1 MLDIFLAGFDQFRAV
16 LGQVVACLLFCRHA
30 APRRSGFRLRLA
42 GYGAACLAAGF
53 AYVPLESVL
62 ARLPALSYGMISA
75 AYWLAVTA
83 LMGLLVYR
91 CYELKLRGALFRVL
105 LGCTVESISVTVL
118 RYLIVM
124 MWRPELPREQ
134 TVFYVVLTAAVYIL
148 IYMSAY
154 QVLARPLQK
163 GAPDS
168 FRSPWTYVFIILTF
182 QLIMYAT
189 NGICEWIV
197 PAMLISPSLEP
208 YCQTVRYFCV
218 AIRFLVATAYLS
230 SQYFVY
236 QTNALRFERDL
247 VNQLLR
253 EKSEQYAI
261 NRENREYIQRKSH
274 DLKRQLRALELA
286 GVDERRTVLEEIRRA
301 AEFYDA
307 DIHTGYEVLDTLLTE
322 KNLLC
327 VNRGIRLSCAVSVQD
342 LTQIGTVDLYTV
354 LSNALDNAIEAVE
367 RLETPDMRT
376 IRFSME
382 ERGGMLYIE
391 VENYCLGEIKWKNGF
406 PVTSKANAQEHGIG
420 LRSIQTLAQRYGGDI
435 EISTE
440 GQIFLLQIA
449 IPLSN

>member
-1 MLDIFLAGFDQFRAV
+1 
-16 LGQVVACLLFCRHA
+16 
-30 APRRSGFRLRLA
+30 
-42 GYGAACLAAGF
+42 
-53 AYVPLESVL
+53 
-62 ARLPALSYGMISA
+62 
-75 AYWLAVTA
+75 
-83 LMGLLVYR
+83 MGLLVYR

-105 LGCTVESISVTVL
+105 LGCAIESISVTVL
-118 RYLIVM
+118 RYLVVM

-134 TVFYVVLTAAVYIL
+134 PGLYVVLTIVVYIL
-148 IYMSAY
+148 IYGSAY
-154 QVLARPLQK
+154 QIVACPLQK

-197 PAMLISPSLEP
+197 PTMLISPSLEP
-208 YCQTVRYFCV
+208 YCRTVRYFCV

-236 QTNALRFERDL
+236 QTNALRSERDL

-261 NRENREYIQRKSH
+261 NRENREFIQRKSH

-286 GVDERRTVLEEIRRA
+286 GEDERRAVLEETRRA

-307 DIHTGYEVLDTLLTE
+307 DIHTGHEVLDTLLTE
-322 KNLLC
+322 KSLLC
-327 VNRGIRLSCAVSVQD
+327 VNRGIRLSCAVRVRD
-342 LTQIGTVDLYTV
+342 VAQIGTVDLYTM

-367 RLETPDMRT
+367 RLEAPEKRS

-391 VENYCLGEIKWKNGF
+391 AENYFSGEIKLRDGL
-406 PVTSKANAQEHGIG
+406 PATSKADTLEHGIG
-420 LRSIQTLAQRYGGDI
+420 LRSIKTLAQRYGGDI
-435 EISTE
+435 EISAE
-440 GQIFLLQIA
+440 RQIFLLQIV